1 VIYGVGTDMIEV
13 KRVEK
18 MVSKGR
24 QYLET
29 IFTEKEM
36 DYCDGKAR
44 KSEHYAARYA
54 AKEAILKALGTGW
67 RDGLAYSEIEILNDD
82 LGKPEVFLHGEV
94 KKLMDHLHINR
105 TFVSLSHIRE
115 TAIALAILEI

>member
-1 VIYGVGTDMIEV
+1 ME
-13 KRVEK
+13 E

-24 QYLET
+24 QYLEA
-29 IFTEKEM
+29 IFTAKEM

-67 RDGLAYSEIEILNDD
+67 RDGLAYSDIEVINDG

-94 KKLMDHLHINR
+94 KELMDRLHINR

-115 TAIALAILEI
+115 MAIALAILEK